1 MGQRPYIKYG
11 NKSRNLER
19 NIMANEEKYIGYLR
33 YYGES
38 SVKDGLLD
46 MRKSAEA
53 LVGFDEILRH
63 FLVKEDP
70 SLLGIEFEIPVR
82 IRKGSWEA
90 VIPEII
96 DKLLSPTGIGATA
109 LTTYATITAK
119 KAAEVGLFNTGAAK
133 DIKATFRAAIKSA
146 QWIIKIASHV
156 GTLAKKQF
164 ENAKVD
170 QAAQEVKIANDRGEY
185 LAVPKK
191 YLDLYSDCPKDLF
204 SKNAGVVESER
215 SLEIG
220 VMEDGKEKKVSI
232 TEKEKVI
239 FYKKAEDDEGILFPE
254 LKHGQSVEL
263 EGGITRG
270 NEKRNTLGFE
280 YQEHILSCK
289 PAQGTIADFK
299 SQIVSKAPNHIF
311 PKVKILGMISRADE
325 NGVITEKRPTIV
337 FSKIVPLENGNG
349 NQPSLM

>member
-1 MGQRPYIKYG
+1 
-11 NKSRNLER
+11 
-19 NIMANEEKYIGYLR
+19 MANEEKYIGYLR

-53 LVGFDEILRH
+53 LIGFDEILRH
-63 FLVKEDP
+63 FLIKEDP

-90 VIPEII
+90 VIPDII
-96 DKLLSPTGIGATA
+96 DKLLSPTGIAATA
-109 LTTYATITAK
+109 SSAYLLATAK
-119 KAAEVGLFNTGAAK
+119 KAAEDGLFQTGAAK
-133 DIKATFRAAIKSA
+133 DIKTTFRAAIKSA
-146 QWIIKIASHV
+146 QWIIRIASHV
-156 GTLAKKQF
+156 GTLAKRQF

-170 QAAQEVKIANDRGEY
+170 QTTQEIKISNEKGEY
-185 LAVPKK
+185 LAIPKR

-204 SKNAGVVESER
+204 SKNAGIVESER
-215 SLEIG
+215 AMEIG

-239 FYKKAEDDEGILFPE
+239 FYKKSEDDEDTLFPE
-254 LKHGQSVEL
+254 LKHGQNVEL
-263 EGGITRG
+263 GGGITRG

-280 YQEHILSCK
+280 YQEHILTCK
-289 PAQGTIADFK
+289 PTQGTSIVDFK
-299 SQIVSKAPNHIF
+299 NQIVSKAPNHIF
-311 PKVKILGMISRADE
+311 PRVKIYGVISRADE
-325 NGVITEKRPTIV
+325 NGFITEKRPTII

>member
-1 MGQRPYIKYG
+1 MT
-11 NKSRNLER
+11 
-19 NIMANEEKYIGYLR
+19 NEEKYIGYLR

-96 DKLLSPTGIGATA
+96 DKLLSPSGIVATA
-109 LTTYATITAK
+109 GSGYLLTTAK
-119 KAAEVGLFNTGAAK
+119 RAAEDGFFKTGAAK
-133 DIKATFRAAIKSA
+133 DIKTTFRVAIKSA

-164 ENAKVD
+164 ENAKID
-170 QAAQEVKIANDRGEY
+170 QATQEIKIPNEKEEY
-185 LAVPKK
+185 LVVPKK
-191 YLDLYSDCPKDLF
+191 YLDFYSDCPKDLF
-204 SKNAGVVESER
+204 SKNAGVIEIER
-215 SLEIG
+215 AMEIG
-220 VMEDGKEKKVSI
+220 VIEDGKEKKVSI
-232 TEKEKVI
+232 TEKEKFI
-239 FYKKAEDDEGILFPE
+239 FYKKSEDDEDILFPE
-254 LKHGQSVEL
+254 LKHGQNVEL
-263 EGGITRG
+263 QGGITKG

-289 PAQGTIADFK
+289 PAQGSIAGFK
-299 SQIVSKAPNHIF
+299 NQIVSKAPNHIF
-311 PKVKILGMISRADE
+311 PKVKISGIISRADE
-325 NGVITEKRPTIV
+325 KGFITEKRPTIV
-337 FSKIVPLENGNG
+337 FSKIMPLENGT
-349 NQPSLM
+349 